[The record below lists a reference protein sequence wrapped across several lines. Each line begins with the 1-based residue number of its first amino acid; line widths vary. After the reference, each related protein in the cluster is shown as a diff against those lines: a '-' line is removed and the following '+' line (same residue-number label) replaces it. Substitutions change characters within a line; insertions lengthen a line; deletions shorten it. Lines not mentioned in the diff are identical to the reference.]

1 MANNT
6 TEEVDDGIYLQLPL
20 GFTIFELS
28 LQIFIGLFGSIGN
41 AISCVTIIRRPKV
54 FSAMSQYL
62 LSLAFADLGVLMFIL
77 PIIILRAQFPFEW
90 VLGRFVCLY
99 VTPCLETFYGASV
112 WSITIIA
119 VERYANIAWK
129 EIWIGGRRS
138 LKRSRFIVIAIWLL
152 SFATRSIQPLVHG
165 VYNSS
170 FRTCGHTLTITSR
183 RIIVTVNFILH
194 YLLPLS
200 IIAFCYRRIG
210 KMVSKRTR
218 KFQDETAKPS
228 DVRESSSMVNSKA
241 ILHQTKKT
249 QQILRPLVVLFALTM
264 LPLNVFD
271 LVAVYWQ
278 DLMYVSFYKILIL
291 IVAISTFTNSA
302 ADPLVYCAVSREF
315 RTEVKSLL
323 PHCFQTHLKKRKQSN
338 STSLAK
344 TTRSKETH
352 LTRVSTR
359 LDTQFWAKEK
369 RRLNRT

>member
-20 GFTIFELS
+20 GLTIFELS
-28 LQIFIGLFGSIGN
+28 LQIFIGFFGTIGN
-41 AISCVTIIRRPKV
+41 AISCATIIRRPKV

-129 EIWIGGRRS
+129 EIRIGGRRS

-170 FRTCGHTLTITSR
+170 FRTCGHTLTMTSR

-249 QQILRPLVVLFALTM
+249 QQILRPLVVMFALTM

-278 DLMYVSFYKILIL
+278 DLIYVSFYKILIL

-315 RTEVKSLL
+315 RTEVRSLL
-323 PHCFQTHLKKRKQSN
+323 PHCFQTHPKKRKQSN

-359 LDTQFWAKEK
+359 LDTQF
-369 RRLNRT
+369 

>member
-6 TEEVDDGIYLQLPL
+6 TDEVDDGIYLQLPL

-28 LQIFIGLFGSIGN
+28 LQILIGLFGSIGN
-41 AISCVTIIRRPKV
+41 AISCAAIIRRPKV
-54 FSAMSQYL
+54 FSAMSHYL
-62 LSLAFADLGVLMFIL
+62 LSLALADLGVLMFIL
-77 PIIILRAQFPFEW
+77 PLTILRAQFPFKW

-99 VTPCLETFYGASV
+99 VTPCLEAFYGASV

-129 EIWIGGRRS
+129 EIRIGGRRS
-138 LKRSRFIVIAIWLL
+138 LKRSRLIINAVWLV
-152 SFATRSIQPLVHG
+152 SFATRSIPLLVH
-165 VYNSS
+165 VEYYSS
-170 FRTCGHTLTITSR
+170 FQFCINTLTTTSHR
-183 RIIVTVNFILH
+183 TVVTMNFILH

-210 KMVSKRTR
+210 NMVSRRTR
-218 KFQDETAKPS
+218 KFQDETTKLS
-228 DVRESSSMVNSKA
+228 GVRESSSMVNSKA

-271 LVAVYWQ
+271 LVGVYWP
-278 DLMYVSFYKILIL
+278 DFVYVSFHKILIS

-302 ADPLVYCAVSREF
+302 ADPLIYCAVSREF

-323 PHCFQTHLKKRKQSN
+323 PHCFQAHPKKRRQS
-338 STSLAK
+338 SSSSLAK
-344 TTRSKETH
+344 TTRLRETH
-352 LTRVSTR
+352 MTRVSTQS
-359 LDTQFWAKEK
+359 DTPF
-369 RRLNRT
+369 